1 MASSQLHLA
10 QVTAGSTVTTDKSDY
25 APGETVAISG
35 SGWIPGQPVALHIDA
50 SDNDLPWDVS
60 ATPDAAGN
68 FSNSEFVVQAHDIG
82 VVFTLTAT
90 QGNVVAT
97 TQFTDVVGTGV
108 ALNGNPGGFEIQGGV
123 VATAAMGHTDWIAN
137 GGGTTGLLTN
147 PGGVPMDS
155 TVTYRRLDA
164 YNGNDDIFSGSHAI
178 NDNPN
183 TYTWKTASAG
193 NKGDLNNVYVHIS
206 KDSAGHRWVT
216 ASADRLSNNGTSF
229 VDFELTQADLTQVT
243 DVGCSS
249 APCGHFVTNPAGA
262 VAGDPLFATG
272 GRTPNDLLITAQY
285 NSGGALASAIVYQ
298 WKLVSGTYQWF
309 DITSS
314 IGVNTAF
321 VATNTVD
328 GVSVPYGA
336 FGATTYSKNQFVEM
350 SIDATKLIQAVVD
363 PCSGIEVHSVFVRTK
378 TSTTATSVLDDFV
391 TPIAPS
397 FSAGF
402 TESLTQSVVSCFGS
416 SNGSVTAT
424 INGGTPPYSV
434 TLDATTQTV
443 LTDGGST
450 TFTGLSAGTKTVHV
464 VATGG
469 CTKDAM
475 INVTQPASAVGSS
488 ITSQTNVGCLG
499 GSTGSVTV
507 AGSGGTPS
515 YTYSID
521 GTNFGVSGTFNNL
534 AAGPYTVTVKDAHGC
549 TTTQPVTITQPA
561 SGVSASISSQ
571 TNVACFGASTG
582 SVTVSASGGTSPYT
596 FSKDGVTFGAS
607 GTFSNLAAGSY
618 TITVKDANG
627 CTTTQG
633 VTITQPSAALS
644 SSISSQ
650 TNVACFGGSTGSVTV
665 SASGGTAPYTFS
677 KDGVNFGASGTF
689 GSLAAGSYT
698 ITVKDANGCTTT
710 QPVTITQPAS
720 ALGSSISSQTNVDC
734 FGGSTGSVT
743 VAGSGGTSP
752 YTYAIDGT
760 TFGNSGT
767 FGSLAAGSY
776 TITVK
781 DANGCTT
788 TQPVTITQPAAALSS
803 SISSQT
809 NVACF
814 GSSTGSVTVSG
825 SGGTTPYT
833 YSIDGTNFGNSGT
846 FSNLAAGSYTITVK
860 DANGCTTTQPVTIT
874 QPASGLTASALATNP
889 ACSTGTGSITVTASG
904 GTGALSYS
912 IDGTNFQ
919 ASNVFND
926 LASGSYTITV
936 KDANGCTTT
945 TGATVTIP
953 TAVTASSSNADPLC
967 NGQLGSM
974 TVTFSGGT
982 PGYECS
988 LDNGSFAPCTSPA
1001 TFDNLGAGSHTVA
1014 VRDSNACL
1022 GPSQTKTIVIPTAI
1036 NASITTTPASSSIA
1050 ADGTMTVTA
1059 NGGTPGYSVTLNGVA
1074 PHTIAASGGST
1085 TFIGL
1090 TSGGYSWVITDA
1102 NGCSLGIAE
1111 QLGVAPATTEVRLC
1125 SILSSLG
1132 TGGKTV
1138 FMVTLPKGPLKQP
1151 LTVFYTMSGTAIFGA
1166 DYSLSPIVGQ
1176 FTIPAGKTSA
1186 TVTITALKNLARKT
1200 NRNATMTI
1208 INGPAYFCTAP
1219 FNTATV
1225 VIRR

>member
-1 MASSQLHLA
+1 
-10 QVTAGSTVTTDKSDY
+10 
-25 APGETVAISG
+25 
-35 SGWIPGQPVALHIDA
+35 
-50 SDNDLPWDVS
+50 
-60 ATPDAAGN
+60 
-68 FSNSEFVVQAHDIG
+68 
-82 VVFTLTAT
+82 
-90 QGNVVAT
+90 
-97 TQFTDVVGTGV
+97 
-108 ALNGNPGGFEIQGGV
+108 
-123 VATAAMGHTDWIAN
+123 
-137 GGGTTGLLTN
+137 
-147 PGGVPMDS
+147 MDS

-164 YNGNDDIFSGSHAI
+164 YNGTDDIFSGSHGI

-229 VDFELTQADLTQVT
+229 VDFELTQADLTQVS

-272 GRTPNDLLITAQY
+272 GRTPNDLLVTAQY
-285 NSGGALASAIVYQ
+285 NSGGALASIIVYQ
-298 WKLVSGTYQWF
+298 WKSVAGTYQWV
-309 DITSS
+309 DITAS
-314 IGVNTAF
+314 IGAASAY

-336 FGATTYSKNQFVEM
+336 FGGTTYSKNQFVEM
-350 SIDATKLIQAVVD
+350 SIDATALIQAKVD
-363 PCSGIEVHSVFVRTK
+363 QCSGIAVHSVFVRTK
-378 TSTTATSVLDDFV
+378 TSTSATSVLDDFV
-391 TPIAPS
+391 TPIATS

-402 TESLTQSVVSCFGS
+402 TTSLTQSAVSCFGG

-434 TLDATTQTV
+434 TLGATTQTV

-450 TFTGLSAGTKTVHV
+450 TFTVLSAGTKTVHV
-464 VATGG
+464 VATGS
-469 CTKDAM
+469 CTKDVM
-475 INVTQPASAVGSS
+475 IDVTQPASAVGSS
-488 ITSQTNVGCLG
+488 ITSQTNVGCFG

-507 AGSGGTPS
+507 GGSGGTPS

-534 AAGPYTVTVKDAHGC
+534 AAGPYTVIIKDAHGC
-549 TTTQPVTITQPA
+549 TTTQAVTITQTA
-561 SGVSASISSQ
+561 SAVSSSISSQ
-571 TNVACFGASTG
+571 TNVACFGGSNG
-582 SVTVSASGGTSPYT
+582 SVTVAGSGGTGPYT
-596 FSKDGVTFGAS
+596 YAIDGVTFGNS

-618 TITVKDANG
+618 TVTAKDANG
-627 CTTTQG
+627 CATTQP
-633 VTITQPSAALS
+633 VTITQPAAAVS

-665 SASGGTAPYTFS
+665 AGSGGTSPYTFS
-677 KDGVNFGASGTF
+677 KDGVNFGA
-689 GSLAAGSYT
+689 
-698 ITVKDANGCTTT
+698 
-710 QPVTITQPAS
+710 
-720 ALGSSISSQTNVDC
+720 
-734 FGGSTGSVT
+734 
-743 VAGSGGTSP
+743 
-752 YTYAIDGT
+752 
-760 TFGNSGT
+760 
-767 FGSLAAGSY
+767 
-776 TITVK
+776 
-781 DANGCTT
+781 
-788 TQPVTITQPAAALSS
+788 
-803 SISSQT
+803 
-809 NVACF
+809 
-814 GSSTGSVTVSG
+814 
-825 SGGTTPYT
+825 
-833 YSIDGTNFGNSGT
+833 SGT

-860 DANGCTTTQPVTIT
+860 DANGCTTTQPVTII
-874 QPASGLTASALATNP
+874 QPASGLTASALASNP

-919 ASNVFND
+919 ASNVFSG

-1036 NASITTTPASSSIA
+1036 NASITTMPASSSIVG
-1050 ADGTMTVTA
+1050 DGTMTVTA
-1059 NGGTPGYSVTLNGVA
+1059 NGGAPGYSVTLNGGA

-1085 TFIGL
+1085 TFTGL
-1090 TSGGYSWVITDA
+1090 TSGGYNVVITDA

-1111 QLGVAPATTEVRLC
+1111 QLGVAPATTGVRLC
-1125 SILSSLG
+1125 NILSSIG
-1132 TGGKTV
+1132 TGGKTT
-1138 FMVTLPKGPLKQP
+1138 FMVTLPKGPLTQP
-1151 LTVFYTMSGTAIFGA
+1151 LTVSYVMNGTAIFGV
-1166 DYSLSPIVGQ
+1166 DYSLSGIFGKI
-1176 FTIPAGKTSA
+1176 TIPAGKTSA

-1200 NRNATMTI
+1200 NRTAPMTI
-1208 INGPAYFCTAP
+1208 VNGPGYFTTTG

-1225 VIRR
+1225 TIRR

>member
-1 MASSQLHLA
+1 
-10 QVTAGSTVTTDKSDY
+10 
-25 APGETVAISG
+25 
-35 SGWIPGQPVALHIDA
+35 
-50 SDNDLPWDVS
+50 
-60 ATPDAAGN
+60 
-68 FSNSEFVVQAHDIG
+68 
-82 VVFTLTAT
+82 
-90 QGNVVAT
+90 
-97 TQFTDVVGTGV
+97 
-108 ALNGNPGGFEIQGGV
+108 
-123 VATAAMGHTDWIAN
+123 
-137 GGGTTGLLTN
+137 
-147 PGGVPMDS
+147 MDS

-164 YNGNDDIFSGSHAI
+164 YNGTDDIFSGSHGI

-229 VDFELTQADLTQVT
+229 VDFELTQADLTQVS

-272 GRTPNDLLITAQY
+272 GRIVNDLLVTAQY
-285 NSGGALASAIVYQ
+285 NSGGALASIIVYQ
-298 WKLVSGTYQWF
+298 WKSVAGTYQWV
-309 DITSS
+309 DITAS
-314 IGVNTAF
+314 IGAASAY

-336 FGATTYSKNQFVEM
+336 FGGTTYSKNQFVEM
-350 SIDATKLIQAVVD
+350 SIDATALIQAKVD
-363 PCSGIEVHSVFVRTK
+363 QCSGIAVHSVFVRTK
-378 TSTTATSVLDDFV
+378 TSTSATSVLDDFV
-391 TPIAPS
+391 TPIATS

-402 TESLTQSVVSCFGS
+402 TTSLTQSAVSCFGG

-434 TLDATTQTV
+434 TIGATTQTV

-469 CTKDAM
+469 CTKDVM
-475 INVTQPASAVGSS
+475 IDVTQPASAVGSS
-488 ITSQTNVGCLG
+488 ITSQTNVGCFG

-507 AGSGGTPS
+507 GGSGGTPS

-534 AAGPYTVTVKDAHGC
+534 AAGPYTVIIKDAHGC
-549 TTTQPVTITQPA
+549 TTTQAVTITQTA
-561 SGVSASISSQ
+561 SAV
-571 TNVACFGASTG
+571 
-582 SVTVSASGGTSPYT
+582 
-596 FSKDGVTFGAS
+596 
-607 GTFSNLAAGSY
+607 
-618 TITVKDANG
+618 
-627 CTTTQG
+627 
-633 VTITQPSAALS
+633 S

-650 TNVACFGGSTGSVTV
+650 TNVACFGGSNGSVTV
-665 SASGGTAPYTFS
+665 AGSGGTGPYTYAI
-677 KDGVNFGASGTF
+677 DGVTFGNSGTF
-689 GSLAAGSYT
+689 SNLAAGSYT
-698 ITVKDANGCTTT
+698 VTAKDANGCTTI
-710 QPVTITQPAS
+710 QPVTITQPAAAVS
-720 ALGSSISSQTNVDC
+720 ASISSQTNVAC

-752 YTYAIDGT
+752 YTFSIDGT
-760 TFGNSGT
+760 TFGNSGM

-874 QPASGLTASALATNP
+874 QPASGLIASALATNP

-904 GTGALSYS
+904 GTGTLSYS

-919 ASNVFND
+919 ASNVFNG

-1036 NASITTTPASSSIA
+1036 NASITTMPASSSIVG
-1050 ADGTMTVTA
+1050 DGTMTVTA
-1059 NGGTPGYSVTLNGVA
+1059 NGGAPGYSVTLNGGA

-1085 TFIGL
+1085 TF
-1090 TSGGYSWVITDA
+1090 
-1102 NGCSLGIAE
+1102 
-1111 QLGVAPATTEVRLC
+1111 
-1125 SILSSLG
+1125 
-1132 TGGKTV
+1132 TG
-1138 FMVTLPKGPLKQP
+1138 
-1151 LTVFYTMSGTAIFGA
+1151 
-1166 DYSLSPIVGQ
+1166 
-1176 FTIPAGKTSA
+1176 
-1186 TVTITALKNLARKT
+1186 
-1200 NRNATMTI
+1200 
-1208 INGPAYFCTAP
+1208 
-1219 FNTATV
+1219 
-1225 VIRR
+1225 